1 MLYIEDN
8 PVNAM
13 LVKQLLA
20 RWDDVRF
27 VLAED
32 GHSGV
37 AQARPLLPE
46 LVLLDMQLPD
56 ISGEQVLQQL
66 RSQPATRPLRI
77 IALSANAM
85 AEDVERARQFGA
97 NDYWTKPI
105 NPARFLA
112 EVRALLGRVSIP

>member
-1 MLYIEDN
+1 VLYIEDN

-13 LVKQLLA
+13 LVKPLLA
-20 RWDDVRF
+20 RWDDVCF

-32 GHSGV
+32 GHSGM
-37 AQARPLLPE
+37 AQARALLPD
-46 LVLLDMQLPD
+46 LVLLDMQLT
-56 ISGEQVLQQL
+56 EQVPQQL
-66 RSQPATRPLRI
+66 RSHPATRHLRI

-85 AEDVERARQFGA
+85 AEDVDRARQFGA
-97 NDYWTKPI
+97 NDYWAKPI